1 MLKEIIT
8 LFNKV
13 VFLLNKKGNTNFFNI
28 YIVKGENMKKI
39 YENKKIILI
48 IGGIVILILSLV
60 LYLFND
66 NKKTEDDIALNIT
79 IENITSKKEIKER
92 FYVDVKGSVK
102 KPGVYEFKEN
112 DRVIDAIKMAGGL
125 KKNANTDNINLSEK
139 LKGEMVIYV
148 YSDSEVKKGTKAL
161 SCDTICQTKVIEVN
175 NCVPDVT
182 TKVINN
188 ELINI
193 NTASITELQTLTGIG
208 ESKAKNIIDYRE
220 TNGSFKKVEEIKNI
234 SGIGDAL
241 FEKIKDKITVWKD

>member
-241 FEKIKDKITVWKD
+241 FEKIKDKITV